1 MPSRDFI
8 EDQDSAVQYL
18 SAEDLLKRVR
28 DPSSPLLLLD
38 CRCSS
43 DFAAGH
49 IRGAINLTLPASSL
63 MLRRLANGK
72 LSVASLI
79 QNSDC
84 KDQFLKLWK
93 EATLVLYDS
102 DSETEYGG
110 NSNTRVFATLL
121 QRLRLEG
128 CNVVCLQGGFE
139 NFKSLY
145 PEWCESESS
154 EASLLGLMALRI
166 SSVNPETR
174 QLDSGLGDCSVG
186 TPPFPVEILP
196 HLYLGNAS
204 DSCDWNSLEKYG
216 IHYVLN
222 VTPNLPNTFEKTG
235 MGMKYMQIPIQD
247 HWSQN
252 LSSFFPQAIKFI
264 DEARKSK
271 LGVLVHC
278 LAGISRSV
286 TITLAYLMHEL
297 NISLNEAYDF
307 VQRRKANISPNLNFL
322 GQLKDFERQLNLNNC
337 HCSNNPNPCEHTNSS
352 EGSTPDSA
360 VQTDMWT

>member
-8 EDQDSAVQYL
+8 EDQTVSVQSL
-18 SAEDLLKRVR
+18 SAEDLLERVR
-28 DPSSPLLLLD
+28 NPISPLLLLD
-38 CRCSS
+38 CRCSA

-49 IRGAINLTLPASSL
+49 IRESINLTLPASSL
-63 MLRRLANGK
+63 MLRRLANKK
-72 LSVASLI
+72 LSVESLI
-79 QNSDC
+79 HNNDR

-93 EATLVLYDS
+93 EAVLVLYDAK
-102 DSETEYGG
+102 SEHSG
-110 NSNTRVFATLL
+110 NSNSRVLGTLL
-121 QRLRLEG
+121 QRLSLEG
-128 CNVVCLQGGFE
+128 CNVVCLQGGFD

-145 PEWCESESS
+145 PEWCETDSTET
-154 EASLLGLMALRI
+154 SLLGMMGLRI
-166 SSVNPETR
+166 SSVNSDIRPP
-174 QLDSGLGDCSVG
+174 DSGLGDCSVES
-186 TPPFPVEILP
+186 PPYPVEILP
-196 HLYLGNAS
+196 NLYLGNAS

-222 VTPNLPNTFEKTG
+222 VTPNLPNTFEEAG

-252 LSSFFPQAIKFI
+252 LSSFFPQAINFI

-297 NISLNEAYDF
+297 NIPLNEAYDF

-322 GQLKDFERQLNLNNC
+322 GQLKDFERQLNLNSC
-337 HCSNNPNPCEHTNSS
+337 HCTNPYQCEHVNADK
-352 EGSTPDSA
+352 STPDSA
-360 VQTDMWT
+360 IQADVWS